1 MSEFE
6 QAETGTAQADGAALA
21 RGWLQSSRFDV
32 ALSLVNC
39 QL

>member
-1 MSEFE
+1 MSDFE

-21 RGWLQSSRFDV
+21 RGWLQNSRFDV
-32 ALSLVNC
+32 ALPFVNY